1 MEPVKPN
8 KTITKRFTQLVEKLM
23 KTEEELAQVE
33 AQKKELEQ
41 LLQSVNLTNKKSKII
56 TIKSATKI
64 EFINIDHIICCKADE
79 AYTHIYLEN
88 HKVITASKTLSA
100 FECILEEHSFF
111 RISKSHLINPT
122 QVVTFFKDRNQILLN
137 GNLLLDVARRRRID
151 FLKTL
156 D

>member
-1 MEPVKPN
+1 MEDTKSY
-8 KTITKRFTQLVEKLM
+8 KTITKRFTQLLEKLT
-23 KTEEELAQVE
+23 KTEEELAQVA

-41 LLQSVNLTNKKSKII
+41 LLESVNQPSKKSKII

-88 HKVITASKTLSA
+88 NKIITASKTLSA
-100 FECILEEHSFF
+100 IESMLEEHSFF
-111 RISKSHLINPT
+111 RISKSHIINT
-122 QVVTFFKDRNQILLN
+122 IHVVTFFKDRSQVLLI
-137 GNLLLDVARRRRID
+137 GNHLLDVARRRRID
-151 FLKTL
+151 YLKTL

>member
-1 MEPVKPN
+1 MEDTKSY
-8 KTITKRFTQLVEKLM
+8 KTITKRFTQLLEKLT
-23 KTEEELAQVE
+23 KTEEELAQVA

-41 LLQSVNLTNKKSKII
+41 LLESVNQPSKKSKII

-88 HKVITASKTLSA
+88 NKIITASKTLSA
-100 FECILEEHSFF
+100 IESMLEEHSFF
-111 RISKSHLINPT
+111 RISKSHIINT
-122 QVVTFFKDRNQILLN
+122 IHVVTFFKDRSQILLI
-137 GNLLLDVARRRRID
+137 GNHLLDVARRRRID
-151 FLKTL
+151 YLKTL

>member
-1 MEPVKPN
+1 MTTT
-8 KTITKRFTQLVEKLM
+8 KTIITNQLTQLVEKLT

-41 LLQSVNLTNKKSKII
+41 LIQSVNQTNKKSKII

-64 EFINIDHIICCKADE
+64 EFINIDQIICCKADE

-88 HKVITASKTLSA
+88 NKVITASKTLSA
-100 FECILEEHSFF
+100 FESMLGEHTFF

>member
-41 LLQSVNLTNKKSKII
+41 LLQSVHLTNKKSKII

-100 FECILEEHSFF
+100 FESILEEHSFF